1 MKIIPVANPNIG
13 INEAKAAYKVIKS
26 GWVSM
31 GKKVEEFEKKIAK
44 FTNTKYAIAM
54 NNGTSALDALLSA
67 FNIYKDEVLVPSL
80 TYVSTA
86 NVVMYK
92 NAKIRLCDSDNKT
105 FNTNKDF
112 LEKSITNKTKLIIVT
127 DMKGMPVDYDL
138 IKKISSKRRI
148 PIIADSAESLGASY
162 KNKLIGSQLIA
173 HSFSFFANKNITT
186 AEGGMVV
193 TNNKKLYEK
202 LKIIRNQGQIGRYN
216 HVLLGNNFRMTDI
229 MASIGIEQ
237 VKKIKKITTEKN
249 KIANFY
255 NKELSKIYQIQ
266 IPYIPKYVTQ
276 HSWYNYSIKVD
287 EKFRNKLV
295 KYLKKNGIETRL
307 SFPPIHIQ
315 PYYVKKF
322 KYKKNLCPNA
332 YKAYLK
338 FIDLPIWFG
347 LKKSSQIKIINVIKS
362 FFRNGNC

>member
-1 MKIIPVANPNIG
+1 
-13 INEAKAAYKVIKS
+13 
-26 GWVSM
+26 
-31 GKKVEEFEKKIAK
+31 
-44 FTNTKYAIAM
+44 
-54 NNGTSALDALLSA
+54 
-67 FNIYKDEVLVPSL
+67 
-80 TYVSTA
+80 
-86 NVVMYK
+86 
-92 NAKIRLCDSDNKT
+92 
-105 FNTNKDF
+105 
-112 LEKSITNKTKLIIVT
+112 
-127 DMKGMPVDYDL
+127 
-138 IKKISSKRRI
+138 
-148 PIIADSAESLGASY
+148 
-162 KNKLIGSQLIA
+162 
-173 HSFSFFANKNITT
+173 
-186 AEGGMVV
+186 MVV

-347 LKKSSQIKIINVIKS
+347 LKKEFPNKNNKC
-362 FFRNGNC
+362 N